1 MFLGWTRPD
10 PNPCIKLL
18 LLNYSA
24 DVHPALPVGLRAALA
39 AFAASVAFVAPALA
53 ALAAVAAAQPVEHAA
68 DPGRVNA
75 GEHAAQHE
83 AKHEA
88 HHKGAHG

>member
-18 LLNYSA
+18 PLNYSA
-24 DVHPALPVGLRAALA
+24 DVHPALRLRAALGNA
-39 AFAASVAFVAPALA
+39 AFAASVAFVAPDLA
-53 ALAAVAAAQPVEHAA
+53 ALVAVAAAVEHAA
-68 DPGRVNA
+68 GPGRVNA